1 MKKFYDGGEYFVLTS
16 YRIKA
21 VPISDDN
28 AVSLTL
34 AKTIC
39 EDACYLSSAGNGQ
52 TAIEI
57 LRNEPVSIFPYP
69 LVRIL
74 KNRQLAI
81 PLKIFPVQPF
91 TPNQRHD
98 DRIVKPGIFHLRLKV
113 YHLVSHPLQNSLQSI
128 GLKDATIIGV

>member
-39 EDACYLSSAGNGQ
+39 EDACYLSSAGIG
-52 TAIEI
+52 
-57 LRNEPVSIFPYP
+57 
-69 LVRIL
+69 
-74 KNRQLAI
+74 KRQLRFSESREDKQAALFI
-81 PLKIFPVQPF
+81 I
-91 TPNQRHD
+91 
-98 DRIVKPGIFHLRLKV
+98 
-113 YHLVSHPLQNSLQSI
+113 YLQS
-128 GLKDATIIGV
+128 

>member
-39 EDACYLSSAGNGQ
+39 EDACYLYPLQEMGKRQ
-52 TAIEI
+52 
-57 LRNEPVSIFPYP
+57 LRFSESREEKQAAVFIIYLQSEPMTVLNRIALFVRKHSKKASFHFFISLVLKLRKCPLMATGSIF
-69 LVRIL
+69 L
-74 KNRQLAI
+74 
-81 PLKIFPVQPF
+81 
-91 TPNQRHD
+91 
-98 DRIVKPGIFHLRLKV
+98 
-113 YHLVSHPLQNSLQSI
+113 
-128 GLKDATIIGV
+128 

>member
-39 EDACYLSSAGNGQ
+39 RDACYLSSAEMGNR
-52 TAIEI
+52 AIGDSPDRGRKAGTEFI
-57 LRNEPVSIFPYP
+57 LTY
-69 LVRIL
+69 
-74 KNRQLAI
+74 
-81 PLKIFPVQPF
+81 
-91 TPNQRHD
+91 NQN
-98 DRIVKPGIFHLRLKV
+98 P
-113 YHLVSHPLQNSLQSI
+113 
-128 GLKDATIIGV
+128 